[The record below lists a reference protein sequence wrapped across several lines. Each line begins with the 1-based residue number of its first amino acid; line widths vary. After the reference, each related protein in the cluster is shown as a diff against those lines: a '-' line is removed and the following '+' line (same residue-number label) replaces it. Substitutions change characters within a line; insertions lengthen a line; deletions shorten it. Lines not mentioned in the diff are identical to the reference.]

1 MPVCSKCLETG
12 FWISGVLQEKVPK
25 VWGRAAEGSLDRVVL
40 KQTDGVVTLM
50 AEDDL
55 SLQGS
60 VYIYERVQEDTEQ

>member
-1 MPVCSKCLETG
+1 M
-12 FWISGVLQEKVPK
+12 
-25 VWGRAAEGSLDRVVL
+25 WGRAAEGSLDRVVL

-60 VYIYERVQEDTEQ
+60 VYIYVRVQEDTEQ